1 VPDFD
6 VIVVGGGPAGAISA
20 LKCSELGL
28 DVLLMER
35 GNVGRHKPCGGVL
48 TPICVDVVLESLGMS
63 IPRDVMCSPATLGL
77 YYVPPSGRRNGGSV
91 KNFRLLN
98 VNRDLFDQWLRQLA
112 IESGVKIWY
121 RTDLLKLRGSEPI
134 QVSAKRGGRTF
145 TMTTRYLIGADGVCS
160 RVRSQLYGGIKV
172 GVEPILQEH
181 WRAEGDFGDY
191 FYVFLRA
198 ELTPT
203 YAYVIP
209 KDGLYVVGVGVPKT
223 NYTPISMC
231 IDRFKEWLREEFAFK
246 PRSLVRREAWAVPYG
261 FLLEGVANTILVGD
275 AAGFCNA
282 LTGEGIRLAV
292 ESGVAAGNAIQDAT
306 SFNKPLASTYRDHV
320 KRISSFVC
328 RVRQFTDGL
337 TDEDR
342 EGFVNFELARISEQS
357 Y

>member
-48 TPICVDVVLESLGMS
+48 TPICVDVVLKSLGMS

-77 YYVPPSGRRNGGSV
+77 YYVPPSGRRSGGSV

-121 RTDLLKLRGSEPI
+121 RAELLKLRGSEPI
-134 QVSAKRGGRTF
+134 RVSAKRGGRTF
-145 TMTTRYLIGADGVCS
+145 AMTTRYLIGADGVYS
-160 RVRSQLYGGIKV
+160 RVRGELYGRTKV
-172 GVEPILQEH
+172 GMEPVFQEC
-181 WRAEGDFGDY
+181 WRAKGDLGDY
-191 FYVFLRA
+191 FYAFFRG
-198 ELTPT
+198 EITPA

-209 KDGLYVVGVGVPKT
+209 KGGLYIVGVGFPKT
-223 NYTPISMC
+223 DHTTILMRINW
-231 IDRFKEWLREEFAFK
+231 FKKWLHEEFAFE
-246 PRSLVRREAWAVPYG
+246 PRSLIRREVWAVPYG
-261 FLLEGVANTILVGD
+261 FLLEGIGNTILVGD

-282 LTGEGIRLAV
+282 LTSEGIRLAI
-292 ESGVAAGNAIQDAT
+292 EGGVAAGNAIQDAI
-306 SFNKPLASTYRDHV
+306 FCDEPLASTYKDRV
-320 KRISSFVC
+320 ERISSFVR
-328 RVRQFTDGL
+328 RVRRFTIGL
-337 TDEDR
+337 TDEDW
-342 EGFVNFELARISEQS
+342 EQFVNFELARTSGRS
-357 Y
+357 